1 MDADV
6 KLPIHSEILGT
17 LLFYNSSGPQYPHS
31 AAESQDCGEGGVSCG
46 AGVSGQWPPAPAHH
60 MDKRGW

>member
-17 LLFYNSSGPQYPHS
+17 LLCFNSSGPQYPHS
-31 AAESQDCGEGGVSCG
+31 AAKSQDCGQGGVSGG
-46 AGVSGQWPPAPAHH
+46 AWVPGKRPPAPAHNL
-60 MDKRGW
+60 DKRGG